1 MEGTIRSLDKEIG
14 AFIFNRMNDI
24 VIATA
29 KMFRGE
35 AQLIELS
42 SVPPL
47 INDNHLAYEIT
58 NYMKD
63 LVGEGSKQENPLFG
77 APMHSEKVVFNEAIL
92 ATGAAIHAYSAIM
105 WLKNN
110 K

>member
-1 MEGTIRSLDKEIG
+1 EVPSLYIMLG
-14 AFIFNRMNDI
+14 A
-24 VIATA
+24 
-29 KMFRGE
+29 
-35 AQLIELS
+35 
-42 SVPPL
+42 
-47 INDNHLAYEIT
+47 
-58 NYMKD
+58 
-63 LVGEGSKQENPLFG
+63 GSKQENPLFG